1 MKKTFALTT
10 LALVVLII
18 AGTLAYAAT
27 PQQTPSPGQYQPP
40 TLTDAQKQELA
51 PLYDQ
56 MLETQKKITQKYV
69 DFGYITQWQADQRAA
84 FMKDRMQSRQQQGF
98 IGPGM
103 MGGGPGHSMMGRGD
117 CGRGPSGQQGPAA
130 NQ

>member
-1 MKKTFALTT
+1 MKKTIAFTAV
-10 LALVVLII
+10 AVVVLII

-27 PQQTPSPGQYQPP
+27 PQQAPQPGQYQPP
-40 TLTDAQKQELA
+40 TLTEAQKQELA

-56 MLETQKKITQKYV
+56 VLETQKKIMQKYV
-69 DFGYITQWQADQRAA
+69 DYGYITQWQADQRAD
-84 FMKDRMQSRQQQGF
+84 FMKDRMQNRLQQGF

-103 MGGGPGHSMMGRGD
+103 MGGGPGRGFGGGG
-117 CGRGPSGQQGPAA
+117 CYRGPGGQQGSGA